1 MNWKL
6 LIVDDHEVVRVG
18 LSALL
23 DAADITVVGTAG
35 DAEEALEKATSLQP
49 DLVLMDIRMAGT
61 DGLLAMSAIREK
73 MPETR
78 FVC

>member
-6 LIVDDHEVVRVG
+6 LIVDDHEVVRVS

-49 DLVLMDIRMAGT
+49 DLARILHPLMVDDHFCG
-61 DGLLAMSAIREK
+61 
-73 MPETR
+73 
-78 FVC
+78 C